1 MVECLPIR
9 KYEVDV
15 GSSGTSDVRFG
26 DTHPNLLG
34 WEFSWRTTHSTNFAL
49 VQAVIDCSHPLW
61 YKAAVLHFGDQNAAP
76 TFTQGGVLFVPFPV
90 VTFSFYDANG
100 IGDAVVQIVG
110 RPVMR
115 GDISRAETKLITS
128 VGWSLDDGASGTVSI
143 PENAC
148 AFVVTRSDLTASS
161 ITVEAAGLNN
171 KTFMAYSL
179 DSDAIA
185 PGEVT
190 AMPWRETPYM
200 DANSNGA
207 IALTNNDSG
216 ETATGQV
223 YFLFDLAK
231 GR

>member
-26 DTHPNLLG
+26 DTHPSLLG
-34 WEFSWRTTHSTNFAL
+34 WEFSWRTTHGTNFAL
-49 VQAVIDCSHPLW
+49 IEAVIDCSHPLW

-110 RPVMR
+110 RPILR
-115 GDISRAETKLITS
+115 GDVSRANTKLITS
-128 VGWSLDDGASGTVSI
+128 VAWSLDPDASDTVSI

-148 AFVVTRSDLTASS
+148 AFVVTRSDADASS
-161 ITVEAAGLNN
+161 ISVESAGLNN
-171 KTFMAYSL
+171 KTLMSYAL
-179 DSDAIA
+179 DQDAVA
-185 PGEVT
+185 PGQIT

-207 IALTNNDSG
+207 IALTNNDAGQS
-216 ETATGQV
+216 ATGQV